1 MELMQLKYFLEVAR
15 TQHMT
20 RSAEKL
26 NISQPSLSQS
36 IRRLEDELGVKLF
49 ATKGRNI
56 VLTESG
62 AFLREKLEPLM
73 QRLDAIP
80 EQLTTYAEQ
89 EHTLIRLHVTAA
101 SAIVSEAIIEYRR
114 SHENVNFQ
122 FRLNDDANLSDM
134 SIESTLTQPADIDGN
149 VFTCNEKIYIAVP
162 DGFDCGSKARLCD
175 FRDADFISLIS
186 QKQFRR
192 ICDHLCDMSGFAPN
206 IVFES
211 DSPETVRNM
220 ISANMGVGFWPAFT
234 WGRMQL
240 KNVRLVEIAEPV
252 CSRCIV
258 IKRRKNRVDNKNVE
272 EFFEFLSE
280 FMLERMYESFG
291 LT

>member
-36 IRRLEDELGVKLF
+36 IHRLEDELGVKLF
-49 ATKGRNI
+49 EAKGRNI

-62 AFLREKLEPLM
+62 AFLREKIEPLL
-73 QRLDAIP
+73 QRLEAIP
-80 EQLTTYAEQ
+80 EQLKNYAEK

-114 SHENVNFQ
+114 NHENVNFQ
-122 FRLNDDANLSDM
+122 FRLNDEANLSDM
-134 SIESTLTQPADIDGN
+134 SIESTLVQPADIDAN

-162 DGFDCGSKARLCD
+162 DSFGCDCKARLHD
-175 FRDADFISLIS
+175 FMDADFISLIS

-192 ICDHLCDMSGFAPN
+192 ICDHLCEISGFAPN

-234 WGRMQL
+234 WGKMHL
-240 KNVRLVEIAEPV
+240 KNVRLVEITDPI

-258 IKRRKNRVDNKNVE
+258 IKRRKNRVDNKHVE

-291 LT
+291 LS

>member
-1 MELMQLKYFLEVAR
+1 MEIQQLKYFLEVAN
-15 TQHMT
+15 TQHIT

-36 IRRLEDELGVKLF
+36 IRRLEEELGVKLF
-49 ATKGRNI
+49 ASRGRNI

-62 AFLREKLEPLM
+62 EFLKEKLEPVM

-80 EQLTTYAEQ
+80 EQLKSYADTERTT
-89 EHTLIRLHVTAA
+89 IRLHVTAA
-101 SAIVSEAIIEYRR
+101 SAVVSEAVIEYRR
-114 SHENVNFQ
+114 KHEYVNFQ
-122 FRLNDDANLSDM
+122 FLLNDDEHLSDM
-134 SIESTLTQPADIDGN
+134 SIESAITPPKDIGQD

-162 DGFDCGSKARLCD
+162 NNYNDNIDGNLRD
-175 FRDADFISLIS
+175 FSNEDFISLIS

-192 ICDHLCDMSGFAPN
+192 ICDHLCAQAGFTPN
-206 IVFES
+206 IAFES

-234 WGRMQL
+234 WGRIHRE
-240 KNVRLVEIAEPV
+240 NVKLIDIKEPV

-258 IKRRKNRVDNKNVE
+258 IKRKRNRVDNKNVE
-272 EFFEFLSE
+272 EFFEFLTGY
-280 FMLERMYESFG
+280 MLERMYESYG
-291 LT
+291 LA